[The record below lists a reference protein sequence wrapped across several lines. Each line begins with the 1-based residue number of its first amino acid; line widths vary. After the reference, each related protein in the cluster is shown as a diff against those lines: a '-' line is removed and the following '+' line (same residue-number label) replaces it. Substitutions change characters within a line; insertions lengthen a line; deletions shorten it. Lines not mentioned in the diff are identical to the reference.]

1 MKKVINLSN
10 IILFDGISEK
20 YYEDVLICLDAY
32 IREYK
37 KYEFVYKTGESLRH
51 IGIVLNGAINVIKED
66 MNGNVMIINQISEN
80 ELFGETFSCAGVE
93 KIPVSIQAVSDTTI
107 LFINSKKIIGDGS
120 CMCEYRKILIENMLK
135 ILANKNLHQS
145 RKIEHLSKRSTRDKL
160 LSYLHD
166 EVIIKG
172 KKEIAI
178 PYNRQELADYL
189 CVDRSALS
197 KEICKLRD
205 EGKIEFSK
213 NWFKI
218 LI

>member
-10 IILFDGISEK
+10 IILFNGISEK
-20 YYEDVLICLDAY
+20 YYEDVLMCLDAY
-32 IREYK
+32 TRDYEK
-37 KYEFVYKTGESLRH
+37 NEFVYKTGESLRH
-51 IGIVLNGAINVIKED
+51 IGIVLNGAVNVIKED

-120 CMCEYRKILIENMLK
+120 CMCEYRRILIENMLK

-166 EVIIKG
+166 EVIKKG
-172 KKEIAI
+172 KKEILI

-197 KEICKLRD
+197 KELCKLRD